1 VQAWILCVCQ
11 QVIFRFYVTLPNIDR
26 PEIDRHKIERR
37 RLIRRSLVVFGLM
50 TAGIAAPVL
59 DLYGRNP
66 AVFVANRTTPAQI
79 VIFGLLVTFVPP
91 LLAVLILTA
100 TEKVGGR
107 TADVA
112 YLTLVGISATATGMA
127 ISRQVFPEST
137 IGALALGLGF
147 AVFVVVVCRRIEQGL
162 AIFSLL
168 GPAVLVMFFLISPT
182 SRLLAQPEETSEGTE
197 HIGRPAPIVLI
208 QLDELPLASLMDQ
221 DGQINDSLF
230 PNFARLAEE
239 GDWYRNALSNS
250 IATTSSVPAMLTGR
264 LGDPD
269 LSPALVDH
277 PENLFTLLGEG
288 YEMHVVEWLTD
299 LCPQDLCKDFAG
311 RGPARF
317 GNLLADVGVVY
328 GHLSLPI
335 SARANL
341 PSIDGSWK
349 GFLGQAETRSIAPV
363 DVDGLQVPKAGVRSG
378 WIDSIERV
386 IDGIEEDAPPTIHFA
401 HLESPHIPWRTNP
414 SGTHYERPE
423 QYDEVDGVEVG
434 GTWVDRP
441 DLPRLAFQRHLY
453 QLGFLDQ
460 RLGDL
465 FQRLEDTGT
474 WHDAMVIVVADHGAS
489 FVPGQHRRWPKEDNR
504 ADLYRVPLF
513 VKYPGQTVGQVI
525 DEPAFGIDVVPTI
538 VDVLDIETEWAFDGQ
553 SLLTIEGT
561 DRPHQPIYY
570 CCNDEPAETD
580 IAELFEQVE
589 RNYEWLPDQASW
601 VGVAGGQYA
610 DLVGQP
616 VDELEI
622 APSEDLHWA
631 LTQADDLADVSRS
644 SGWVPTYISG
654 RLELPDGVTSDDLLV
669 AVNGTVAGTGL
680 VTRDSDSSGEIHA
693 LVAEELVAEGE
704 NEVQILMP
712 DGSGAWLTGSSA
724 DLSIEYLTEDGRR
737 LEIRP
742 EGNRRIEITGV
753 EPTDSGGWEIT
764 GWAADVSNKV
774 PADHIYVYA
783 GDLLV
788 ASSEPNKDNKNVT
801 RWFKSEDLLRS
812 GFIYE
817 VEPDAV
823 PNGLQRFTVVA
834 EFGDVA
840 VESPATLSG

>member
-1 VQAWILCVCQ
+1 
-11 QVIFRFYVTLPNIDR
+11 
-26 PEIDRHKIERR
+26 
-37 RLIRRSLVVFGLM
+37 VVFGLM

-91 LLAVLILTA
+91 LLAVLVLTV
-100 TEKVGGR
+100 TERMGGR

-112 YLTLVGISATATGMA
+112 YLTLVGISATATGLA
-127 ISRQVFPEST
+127 ISRQVVPEST
-137 IGALALGLGF
+137 VGALALGLGF

-168 GPAVLVMFFLISPT
+168 GPAVLVMFFVISPT
-182 SRLLAQPEETSEGTE
+182 SRLLAQPEETSDGTE
-197 HIGRPAPIVLI
+197 HIGRPAPVVLI

-239 GDWYRNALSNS
+239 GNWYRNALSNS

-299 LCPQDLCKDFAG
+299 LCPQELCKDFAG

-328 GHLSLPI
+328 AHLSLPI

-349 GFLGQAETRSIAPV
+349 GFLGQADTRSIAPV

-386 IDGIEEDAPPTIHFA
+386 IDGIEEDPAPTIHFA
-401 HLESPHIPWRTNP
+401 HLEAPHIPWRTNP

-434 GTWVDRP
+434 GTWVNRP

-460 RLGDL
+460 RLGAL
-465 FQRLEDTGT
+465 FQRLEDTGN
-474 WHDAMVIVVADHGAS
+474 WDEAMVIVVADHGAS

-513 VKYPGQTVGQVI
+513 VKLPGQSLGQVI

-538 VDVLDIETEWAFDGQ
+538 VDVLEIETDWEFDGQ

-561 DRPHQPIYY
+561 DRAHQPIYY
-570 CCNDEPAETD
+570 CCNDEPAATD

-589 RNYEWLPDQASW
+589 RNYRWVPDQGSW
-601 VGVAGGQYA
+601 TAVAGAGRYA
-610 DLVGQP
+610 DLVARP
-616 VDELEI
+616 IDELETV
-622 APSEDLHWA
+622 PSEDLHWA
-631 LTQADDLADVSRS
+631 LTQADDLSDVRRS

-654 RLELPDGVTSDDLLV
+654 RLELPDGVESDDLLV

-680 VTRDSDSSGEIHA
+680 VTRDSTSSGEIHA
-693 LVAEELVAEGE
+693 LVAEDLVAEGE
-704 NEVQILMP
+704 NEVQILVP
-712 DGSGAWLTGSSA
+712 NGSGGWLTGSSA
-724 DLSIEYLTEDGRR
+724 DLSVEYLTEDGRA

-788 ASSEPNKDNKNVT
+788 ASSEPNKDNRNVT

-812 GFIYE
+812 GFTYE
-817 VEPDAV
+817 IEPDAI
-823 PNGLQRFTVVA
+823 PTGLQRFTVVA

-840 VESPATLSG
+840 VESSATMSG